1 MSPNL
6 PKCGGVKPRKNGT
19 CRRFFYFVIITNIHN
34 KLSKRNRENQIFCN
48 LLIVNEIGIQV
59 FWGRLWGG
67 GL

>member
-19 CRRFFYFVIITNIHN
+19 CRRFLYFVIITNIHN